1 MARNDVRTE
10 CTVFLLK
17 RFKLLRGHF
26 SDRNVNIF
34 VGTTPKEIPIRLD
47 Q

>member
-1 MARNDVRTE
+1 MHSVSAK
-10 CTVFLLK
+10 TV
-17 RFKLLRGHF
+17 KLLRGHF

-47 Q
+47 QSNDVISGSK